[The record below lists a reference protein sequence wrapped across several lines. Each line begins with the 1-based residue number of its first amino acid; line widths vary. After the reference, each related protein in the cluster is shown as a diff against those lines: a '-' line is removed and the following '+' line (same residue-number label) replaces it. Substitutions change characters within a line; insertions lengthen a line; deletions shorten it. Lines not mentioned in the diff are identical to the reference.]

1 MLMESN
7 FETFKVLVRN
17 RGWNEAYNL
26 LSDLKK
32 TARDGSGKFFV
43 NAWKVCHATHRFEE
57 AELWLDRALVSPK
70 NSANPSLR
78 KVKGDYLCKR
88 LEFDEA
94 LLHYRFAVQNRS
106 DTPIFHAA
114 LADCLQNLGDLNGSI
129 TSYYKALEL
138 KIHPSWVLRLADLLI
153 RNGDQDKALSLLGKS
168 ESLLSHPVI
177 QRRYE
182 DLRRTLIKSSLMGL
196 DNAPDEPINYS
207 YIRKGLSATR
217 PGVGNETAFEEP
229 VEQAMAYGAL
239 AWAAG
244 LSEKQ
249 DDLLIATNW
258 LINNCITSSGVGW
271 GLGWSWAAFGKKEKN
286 RADAIYGVT
295 VAICVEGLMSAYRAE
310 PSAEIRDVIIKS
322 LNYYAGCVSQS
333 RDGVFFWY
341 SDDISDAKQVYNV
354 SAMLAGVYAQAY
366 ELFGVELYGQ
376 LARITASTVVKDIV
390 YRNGHVDWH
399 YMDAPKSRFND
410 LVHASF
416 IVHGLLQVKQILGLN
431 EIAEN
436 ELESYLR
443 SFINGSGELLEYSSP
458 DDHWLAPIMPPRSWG
473 IGMAAFVF
481 KELGLENECNRVLQQ
496 LPLYEFAPHK
506 FSYQFG
512 DELHVPRS
520 VAFLLLGVV

>member
-1 MLMESN
+1 MHP
-7 FETFKVLVRN
+7 
-17 RGWNEAYNL
+17 GW
-26 LSDLKK
+26 
-32 TARDGSGKFFV
+32 
-43 NAWKVCHATHRFEE
+43 
-57 AELWLDRALVSPK
+57 VS
-70 NSANPSLR
+70 
-78 KVKGDYLCKR
+78 
-88 LEFDEA
+88 
-94 LLHYRFAVQNRS
+94 
-106 DTPIFHAA
+106 
-114 LADCLQNLGDLNGSI
+114 
-129 TSYYKALEL
+129 
-138 KIHPSWVLRLADLLI
+138 RLAALLI
-153 RNGDQDKALSLLGKS
+153 RNGDEDKALSLLGTS
-168 ESLLSHPVI
+168 ELRISNPVI

-182 DLRRTLIKSSLMGL
+182 ELRRTLVKSSVVRL

-217 PGVGNETAFEEP
+217 PGFGNETALEYP

-244 LSEKQ
+244 LNETQ

-322 LNYYAGCVSQS
+322 LNYYAGCVSQN
-333 RDGVFFWY
+333 RDGMFFWY

-366 ELFGVELYGQ
+366 ELFDVEVYGQ
-376 LARITASTVVKDIV
+376 LARIAASTVVKGVV
-390 YRNGHVDWH
+390 YRGDHVDWH
-399 YMDAPKSRFND
+399 YMEGPNSRFND

-416 IVHGLLQVKQILGLN
+416 TVHGLLQVKRILGLN
-431 EIAEN
+431 EITES
-436 ELESYLR
+436 ELANYLR
-443 SFINGSGELLEYSSP
+443 SFISGSGELLEYNSS

-473 IGMAAFVF
+473 IGMTAFVF
-481 KELGLENECNRVLQQ
+481 KELGLEDECKLALQQ
-496 LPLYEFAPHK
+496 LRLYKFAPHK
-506 FSYQFG
+506 FSYQYG

-520 VAFLLLGVV
+520 VAFLLLAVVDPRELRE